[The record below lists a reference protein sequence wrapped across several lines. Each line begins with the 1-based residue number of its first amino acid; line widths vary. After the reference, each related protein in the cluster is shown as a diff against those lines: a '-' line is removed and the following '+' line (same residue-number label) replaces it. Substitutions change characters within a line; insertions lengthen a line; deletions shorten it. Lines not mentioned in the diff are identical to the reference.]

1 MGEFNNVGRKS
12 NFRPRSP
19 MRSWSSSPSRFGGGN
34 RGGRSSSGNGR
45 RRGQEFI
52 DSSKYIKKAE
62 VGKDVIVHIPE
73 WNYDELE
80 VSKVLKTNI
89 LNHKYMHPTPI
100 QEKAIHPILEGKD
113 FLGVAN
119 TGTGK
124 TAAFLIPLIEK
135 IIADRSKKVLIVVPT
150 RELAAQ
156 INDELFVLTRNL
168 GIFSVQCIGG
178 ANINGQISGMRRGFN
193 FIVGTPGRLNDLI
206 QRRVLNLSTFSAVVL
221 DEVDRMLD
229 MGFVDEIKDLI
240 RQLPESRQSLF
251 FSATMN
257 MKVEKIMELILKHD
271 YIKVSVVSGETAKNV
286 DQDVI
291 KVRDREEKISKLI
304 ELLKTQGFDKV
315 LVFASTKREVDKLE
329 KLLHQEGFRVDAIHG
344 DKRQN
349 ARQRAIDNFKRG
361 ISKVLIATDVAARGL
376 DIANVSHVINYDE
389 PNTYADYIHRI
400 GRTGRADK
408 SGIALTF
415 VQQHKF

>member
-1 MGEFNNVGRKS
+1 MGEFNNIGRKS
-12 NFRPRSP
+12 NYRPRRP
-19 MRSWSSSPSRFGGGN
+19 MRSWNAAPSRFGG

-45 RRGQEFI
+45 RRGQEYI
-52 DSSKYIKKAE
+52 DATKYIKKAE
-62 VGKDVIVHIPE
+62 VGKDVIVHVPE
-73 WNYDELE
+73 WNYEELK
-80 VSKVLKTNI
+80 VSKQLKTNI
-89 LNHKYMHPTPI
+89 LNHKYVHPTPI
-100 QEKAIHPILEGKD
+100 QEKAILPILEGKD

-124 TAAFLIPLIEK
+124 TAAFLIPLVEK
-135 IIADRSKKVLIVVPT
+135 VLADRSKKVLIVVPT

-156 INDELFVLTRNL
+156 INDELFVLTKNL

-178 ANINGQISGMRRGFN
+178 ANISGQINGMRRGFN

-240 RQLPESRQSLF
+240 KQLPESRQSLF

-257 MKVEKIMELILKHD
+257 VKVEKIMELILKHG
-271 YIKVSVVSGETAKNV
+271 YIKVSVVTGETAKNV

-291 KVRDREEKISKLI
+291 RVRDRDAKILKLK
-304 ELLKTQGFDKV
+304 ELLDTDGFDKV

-329 KLLHQEGFRVDAIHG
+329 KMLHQDGFRVDAIHG

-349 ARQRAIDNFKRG
+349 SRQRSIDNFKRG

-376 DIANVSHVINYDE
+376 DIANVTHVINYDE

-408 SGIALTF
+408 SGVALTF
-415 VQQHKF
+415 VQEKKF